1 MPGKPG
7 DAHQVPAA
15 REGPGDR
22 QLSGAAG
29 WGCGLEIGSVFW
41 GSARTPP
48 SLVIVEE
55 RLTASCFFFASSRV
69 DRTFFQLQGLTV
81 GGFFSSSASRTRT
94 PVGVGL
100 RLLDRLLV
108 ELGAQPGGQ
117 DSRDERDEDRAKDL
131 SVLEVEGGGDL
142 VRLVGGEG
150 ALKNTRRWKRGR

>member
-1 MPGKPG
+1 MRVGN
-7 DAHQVPAA
+7 
-15 REGPGDR
+15 
-22 QLSGAAG
+22 
-29 WGCGLEIGSVFW
+29 WIGFLGIRANTALPRHRGRKANCFVF
-41 GSARTPP
+41 
-48 SLVIVEE
+48 
-55 RLTASCFFFASSRV
+55 FFFASSRV

-100 RLLDRLLV
+100 RLSDRLLV